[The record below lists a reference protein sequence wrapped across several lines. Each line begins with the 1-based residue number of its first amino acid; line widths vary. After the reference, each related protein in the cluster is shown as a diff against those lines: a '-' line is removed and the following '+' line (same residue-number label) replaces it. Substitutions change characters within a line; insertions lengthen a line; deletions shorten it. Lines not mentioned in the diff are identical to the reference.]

1 MKFVDSHA
9 HINSEEFQDDRDQVI
24 ARAFQED
31 IQAILCPIELT
42 EPKNLQ
48 IGLELIEKHDNIIA
62 AAGVHPHNAKD
73 FQTEAAS
80 TLKHLASEKNILAVG
95 EIGLDFHYNFSSPEE
110 QRTAFRSQLNLAQ
123 DLGLPV
129 VIHSRNAANE
139 IAAAVEKE
147 GFSNGGVLHCF
158 TENLEFAKHM
168 LKHGFLIS
176 FSGILTYPNAQSL
189 RDIAKKIP
197 LTKTLIETDSPYLT
211 PVPYRGRIKRNE
223 PVYVKEVAK
232 TLANIQHTS
241 LEEVAQVTSQN
252 FASLFPIEI

>member
-147 GFSNGGVLHCF
+147 DFSNGGVLHCF
-158 TENLEFAKHM
+158 TENLEFAEHM
-168 LKHGFLIS
+168 LKYGFLIS

-197 LTKTLIETDSPYLT
+197 LIKTLIETDSPYLT